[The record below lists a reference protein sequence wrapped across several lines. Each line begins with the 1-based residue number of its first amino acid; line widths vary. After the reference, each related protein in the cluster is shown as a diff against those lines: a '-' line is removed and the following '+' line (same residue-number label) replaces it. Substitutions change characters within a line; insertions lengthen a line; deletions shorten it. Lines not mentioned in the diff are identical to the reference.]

1 MERQNEIHEEFSYK
15 EQQME
20 QRMASLEKKLAD
32 LTHEVELRERQLK
45 KNEGKLLQEVQK
57 QAELQQQIDSLA
69 RDKINVVEQK
79 SAVMESYDV
88 LEEKL
93 RQTQAL
99 LDTKVSKV
107 DCLERE
113 VRDLHDKADKLEVLH
128 QRAES
133 ELAIKSGSIEQLT
146 QDHNYLSTTL
156 LTLEE
161 QLKQE
166 KAANAGVQSELNKVK
181 TEEERLRA
189 LSTEQA
195 SKIDQLEAL
204 QQNEKEE
211 TDYLQKEIKQYQDSL
226 SFLSKQL
233 DCEKLRH
240 LDYQVLE

>member
-1 MERQNEIHEEFSYK
+1 
-15 EQQME
+15 ME

-32 LTHEVELRERQLK
+32 MTHEVELRERQLK

-99 LDTKVSKV
+99 LDTKVGKV
-107 DCLERE
+107 DALERE
-113 VRDLHDKADKLEVLH
+113 VRDLHDKADQLQVLH

-156 LTLEE
+156 LSLED

-166 KAANAGVQSELNKVK
+166 KAGNAGLQSELNKVK

-195 SKIDQLEAL
+195 SKI
-204 QQNEKEE
+204 
-211 TDYLQKEIKQYQDSL
+211 
-226 SFLSKQL
+226 
-233 DCEKLRH
+233 EKLES
-240 LDYQVLE
+240 LQ